1 MHIKV
6 VTSICHRVE
15 DMAIKIR
22 DEIRNWNVEWVPA
35 QRRKC
40 KATLYL
46 TYSNSCDY
54 IVILLNGT
62 N

>member
-15 DMAIKIR
+15 DMTIKIR

-35 QRRKC
+35 HKGVNVRLHY
-40 KATLYL
+40 T
-46 TYSNSCDY
+46 
-54 IVILLNGT
+54 
-62 N
+62 